1 MKSVSMKSSVCD
13 LRPESFSMIIQQDF
27 SEFLRL
33 LGKYDV
39 DYMIVGGYAV
49 AVHGYPRFTRDLD
62 VFYRNDTENTE
73 RLKKALLEFGFP
85 SDDLKDELFSEE
97 GTIIQFG
104 APPCQIDLL
113 NRISGVVYSE
123 AKAHIV
129 TARYGE
135 VEIRVIGKEHLLINK
150 TSTDRL
156 KDKADAEEIRR
167 ADGE

>member
-1 MKSVSMKSSVCD
+1 MN
-13 LRPESFSMIIQQDF
+13 IQQDF

-39 DYMIVGGYAV
+39 DYMVVGGYAV
-49 AVHGYPRFTRDLD
+49 AVHGYPRFTKDLD
-62 VFYRNDTENTE
+62 VFYCNDAANTR
-73 RLKKALLEFGFP
+73 RLKQALLEFGFP
-85 SDDLKDELFSEE
+85 SEDLKEELFSED
-97 GTIIQFG
+97 GTVIQFG

-113 NRISGVVYSE
+113 NQISGVSYEE
-123 AKAHIV
+123 AEGETV
-129 TARYGE
+129 VARYGD
-135 VEIRVIGKEHLLINK
+135 VEIRVIGKEHLLRNK

>member
-1 MKSVSMKSSVCD
+1 MN
-13 LRPESFSMIIQQDF
+13 IQQDF

-33 LGKYDV
+33 LGQYDV
-39 DYMIVGGYAV
+39 DYLVIGGYAV
-49 AVHGYPRFTRDLD
+49 AIHGYPRFTKDLD
-62 VFYRNDTENTE
+62 VFYSNDAENIM

-85 SDDLKDELFSEE
+85 PDDLKDELFSED

-113 NRISGVVYSE
+113 NQISGVAYADAAGQV
-123 AKAHIV
+123 V
-129 TARYGE
+129 TAKYGD
-135 VEIRVIGKEHLLINK
+135 VEIRVIGKAHLLINK

-167 ADGE
+167 VDESSNHKGHAGPM